1 MTNFF
6 STKKIVLVYFIY
18 LIFNHIFLL
27 NFHLN
32 EFPYKY
38 VFTDW
43 LINYEG
49 GFIRRGLLG
58 QIIYEVSLIFDLN
71 LKKILFFVQATGY
84 LLYFVLIINFFNKIK
99 LNFFWLLL
107 IFSTISFLYPI
118 SELEAL
124 GRKDIFVILL
134 FLIFVQINFSSL
146 NKFLT
151 FFLIIFTISCLIH
164 EITFFYLPYYVL
176 IFLYNPQIREKI
188 KFIHLF
194 LILISLIF
202 LIYLNLTISSK
213 ANIDE
218 IISSYQ
224 MLNIEIGSA
233 TGAFSWLTKPF
244 LNHISII
251 QNKISLTGILR
262 FSYVIMINVWI
273 FFYFIKLKNTL
284 NFASIT
290 ITSNKIFIGLLLL
303 SIPIYLIVLDWGR
316 VTYLIFNFMIIT
328 IIYFKKE
335 KLIDENFL
343 QKKIDSIS
351 IRIKSLIFILI
362 CILFSPKILANDD
375 LSGLPLF
382 KTINKLE
389 GLINFFLLQ

>member
-6 STKKIVLVYFIY
+6 STKKIVLVYFFY

-58 QIIYEVSLIFDLN
+58 QIIYEVSIIFDLN
-71 LKKILFFVQATGY
+71 FKEILFFVQATGY
-84 LLYFVLIINFFNKIK
+84 LLYFVLVVNFFNKIK

-134 FLIFVQINFSSL
+134 FLIFIQVNFISL

-151 FFLIIFTISCLIH
+151 FFLMIFTISCLIH
-164 EITFFYLPYYVL
+164 EITFFYLPYYLL

-188 KFIHLF
+188 KLIHLF
-194 LILISLIF
+194 LILVSLIF
-202 LIYLNLTISSK
+202 LIYLNLTISNK

-224 MLNIEIGSA
+224 ILNIEIGSA
-233 TGAFSWLTKPF
+233 TGALSWLSIPF
-244 LNHISII
+244 INHVSII

-262 FSYVIMINVWI
+262 FSYVILINIWI
-273 FFYFIKLKNTL
+273 FFYFIRLKKNL
-284 NFASIT
+284 SFASIT

-303 SIPIYLIVLDWGR
+303 AIPIYLSVLDWGR

-343 QKKIDSIS
+343 QKKIDDMSTK
-351 IRIKSLIFILI
+351 IKSLIFILI
-362 CILFSPKILANDD
+362 CMLFSPKILANDD

-389 GLINFFLLQ
+389 GLINFFLFQ

>member
-6 STKKIVLVYFIY
+6 RTKKIVLIYFFY
-18 LIFNHIFLL
+18 LILNYILL
-27 NFHLN
+27 LYFHLN

-58 QIIYEVSLIFDLN
+58 QIIYEVSLIFSVN
-71 LKKILFFVQATGY
+71 FKEILFLMQATGY

-146 NKFLT
+146 NKFLI

-164 EITFFYLPYYVL
+164 EITFFYLPYYLL
-176 IFLYNPQIREKI
+176 IFLYNPRIREKI
-188 KFIHLF
+188 KFIHAF
-194 LILISLIF
+194 LILVSLIF
-202 LIYLNLTISSK
+202 LIYLNLIISNE

-224 MLNIEIGSA
+224 ILNIEITSN

-251 QNKISLTGILR
+251 QNQISLTGILR
-262 FSYVIMINVWI
+262 FSYVILINVWI
-273 FFYFIKLKNTL
+273 FFYFVKLKNTL
-284 NFASIT
+284 SFSTLT

-303 SIPIYLIVLDWGR
+303 AIPIYLIVLDWGR

-328 IIYFKKE
+328 IIFFKK
-335 KLIDENFL
+335 KNLIDENFL
-343 QKKIDSIS
+343 QKKIDGLS

-375 LSGLPLF
+375 LSGIPLF

-389 GLINFFLLQ
+389 GLINFFLFQ

>member
-1 MTNFF
+1 MANFF
-6 STKKIVLVYFIY
+6 SIKKIVFLYFFY
-18 LIFNHIFLL
+18 LIFNYIFLL
-27 NFHLN
+27 NLHLN

-49 GFIRRGLLG
+49 GFIRRGLFG
-58 QIIYEVSLIFDLN
+58 QIIYQVSIIFNLN
-71 LKKILFFVQATGY
+71 FKEILFCVQATGY
-84 LLYFVLIINFFNKIK
+84 LLYTVLIINFFNKIK

-107 IFSTISFLYPI
+107 IFSTISFIYPI

-134 FLIFVQINFSSL
+134 FLIFIQINFSSL
-146 NKFLT
+146 NKFLI

-164 EITFFYLPYYVL
+164 EITFFYLPYYLLV
-176 IFLYNPQIREKI
+176 FLYNPKIRQKI
-188 KFIHLF
+188 KFIHLL
-194 LILISLIF
+194 LIAISLIF
-202 LIYLNLTISSK
+202 LIYLNLTISNK

-224 MLNIEIGSA
+224 ILNIEIESKI
-233 TGAFSWLTKPF
+233 GAFSWLTKPF
-244 LNHISII
+244 INHISII

-262 FSYVIMINVWI
+262 FSYIIMINVWI
-273 FFYFIKLKNTL
+273 FFYFIKLKNTFSFL
-284 NFASIT
+284 DMT

-303 SIPIYLIVLDWGR
+303 ATPIYLIVLDWGR
-316 VTYLIFNFMIIT
+316 VTYLNFNFMII
-328 IIYFKKE
+328 IIIFFKKE

-343 QKKIDSIS
+343 QKKIDGMS

-375 LSGLPLF
+375 LSGVPLF

-389 GLINFFLLQ
+389 GSINFFLFQ

>member
-6 STKKIVLVYFIY
+6 SVKKIVFIYFLY
-18 LIFNHIFLL
+18 LIFNYIFLL
-27 NFHLN
+27 NLHLS

-49 GFIRRGLLG
+49 GFVRRGLLG
-58 QIIYEVSLIFDLN
+58 QIIYKISIISN
-71 LKKILFFVQATGY
+71 LDFKKILFFVQSAGY
-84 LLYFVLIINFFNKIK
+84 LLYFVLIINFLNRIK

-134 FLIFVQINFSSL
+134 FLIFVQINFRSL

-151 FFLIIFTISCLIH
+151 FFLIVFTISCLIH
-164 EITFFYLPYYVL
+164 EITFFYLPYYL
-176 IFLYNPQIREKI
+176 MIFLYNPQIREKI

-202 LIYLNLTISSK
+202 LIYLNLLISNK

-218 IISSYQ
+218 IIYSYQ
-224 MLNIEIGSA
+224 ILNIEIGSNS
-233 TGAFSWLTKPF
+233 GAFSWLSKPF
-244 LNHISII
+244 INHISII

-262 FSYVIMINVWI
+262 FSYVMLINVWI
-273 FFYFIKLKNTL
+273 FLYFIKLKNTL
-284 NFASIT
+284 SFATIT

-303 SIPIYLIVLDWGR
+303 AIPIYLIVLDWGR
-316 VTYLIFNFMIIT
+316 VTYINFNFMIIT
-328 IIYFKKE
+328 IIFFKKE

-343 QKKIDSIS
+343 QKKIDGMS
-351 IRIKSLIFILI
+351 IRIKSLIFVLI

-375 LSGLPLF
+375 LSGIPLF

-389 GLINFFLLQ
+389 GSINLFLFQ

>member
-6 STKKIVLVYFIY
+6 STKKIVLIYFFY
-18 LIFNHIFLL
+18 LIFNYILL
-27 NFHLN
+27 LYFHLN

-58 QIIYEVSLIFDLN
+58 QIIYEVSLIFKLN
-71 LKKILFFVQATGY
+71 FKEILFFIQAAGY
-84 LLYFVLIINFFNKIK
+84 ILYFVLIINFFNKIK

-134 FLIFVQINFSSL
+134 FLIFVQISVSSL

-164 EITFFYLPYYVL
+164 EITFFYLPYYLL
-176 IFLYNPQIREKI
+176 IFLYNPQTREKI
-188 KFIHLF
+188 KFIHVF

-202 LIYLNLTISSK
+202 LIYLNLTISNK

-218 IISSYQ
+218 IISSYKI
-224 MLNIEIGSA
+224 LNIEIKSN

-244 LNHISII
+244 INHISII
-251 QNKISLTGILR
+251 KNEISLTGILR
-262 FSYVIMINVWI
+262 FSYIILINVWI
-273 FFYFIKLKNTL
+273 FFYFVKLKNTL
-284 NFASIT
+284 SFSTFT
-290 ITSNKIFIGLLLL
+290 ITSNKIFIGFLLLA
-303 SIPIYLIVLDWGR
+303 IPIYLIVLDWGR

-328 IIYFKKE
+328 TIFFKK
-335 KLIDENFL
+335 KNLIDENFL
-343 QKKIDSIS
+343 QKKIDGLS

-362 CILFSPKILANDD
+362 CILFSPKILASDD
-375 LSGLPLF
+375 LSGIPLF

-389 GLINFFLLQ
+389 GSINFFLFQ

>member
-6 STKKIVLVYFIY
+6 RTKKIVLIYFFY
-18 LIFNHIFLL
+18 LILNYILL
-27 NFHLN
+27 LYFHLN

-58 QIIYEVSLIFDLN
+58 QIIYEVSLIFSVN
-71 LKKILFFVQATGY
+71 FKEILFLMQATGY
-84 LLYFVLIINFFNKIK
+84 ILYFVLIINFFNKIK

-146 NKFLT
+146 NKFLI

-164 EITFFYLPYYVL
+164 EITFFYLPYYLL
-176 IFLYNPQIREKI
+176 IFLYNPRIREKI
-188 KFIHLF
+188 KFIHAF
-194 LILISLIF
+194 LILVSLIF
-202 LIYLNLTISSK
+202 LIYLNLIISNE

-224 MLNIEIGSA
+224 ILNIEITSN

-262 FSYVIMINVWI
+262 FSYVILINVWI
-273 FFYFIKLKNTL
+273 FFYFVKLKNTL
-284 NFASIT
+284 SFSTLT

-303 SIPIYLIVLDWGR
+303 AIPIYLIVLDWGR

-328 IIYFKKE
+328 IIFFKK
-335 KLIDENFL
+335 KNLIDENFL
-343 QKKIDSIS
+343 QKKIDGLSV
-351 IRIKSLIFILI
+351 RIKSLIFILI

-375 LSGLPLF
+375 LSGIPLF

-389 GLINFFLLQ
+389 GLINFFLFQ

>member
-6 STKKIVLVYFIY
+6 STKKIVLIYFFY
-18 LIFNHIFLL
+18 LIFNYILL
-27 NFHLN
+27 LYFHLN

-58 QIIYEVSLIFDLN
+58 QIIYEVSLIFKLN
-71 LKKILFFVQATGY
+71 FKEILFFIQAAGY
-84 LLYFVLIINFFNKIK
+84 ILYFVLIINFFNKIK

-124 GRKDIFVILL
+124 GRKDIFVIFL
-134 FLIFVQINFSSL
+134 FLIFVQISVSSL

-164 EITFFYLPYYVL
+164 EITFFYLPYYLL
-176 IFLYNPQIREKI
+176 IFLYNPQTREKI
-188 KFIHLF
+188 KFIHVF

-202 LIYLNLTISSK
+202 LIYLNLTISNK

-218 IISSYQ
+218 IISSYKI
-224 MLNIEIGSA
+224 LNIEIKSN

-244 LNHISII
+244 INHISII
-251 QNKISLTGILR
+251 KNEISLTGILR
-262 FSYVIMINVWI
+262 FSYIILINVWI
-273 FFYFIKLKNTL
+273 FFYFVKLKNTL
-284 NFASIT
+284 SFSTFT
-290 ITSNKIFIGLLLL
+290 ITSNKIFIGFLLLA
-303 SIPIYLIVLDWGR
+303 IPIYLIVLDWGR

-328 IIYFKKE
+328 TIFFKK
-335 KLIDENFL
+335 KNLIDENFL
-343 QKKIDSIS
+343 EKKIDGLS

-362 CILFSPKILANDD
+362 CILFSPKILASDD
-375 LSGLPLF
+375 LSGIPLF

-389 GLINFFLLQ
+389 GSINFFLFQ

>member
-6 STKKIVLVYFIY
+6 RTKKIVLIYFFY
-18 LIFNHIFLL
+18 LIFNYILL
-27 NFHLN
+27 LYFHLN

-58 QIIYEVSLIFDLN
+58 QIIYEVSLIFN
-71 LKKILFFVQATGY
+71 VNFKEILFLMQATGY
-84 LLYFVLIINFFNKIK
+84 LLYFVLIINFFNKVK

-164 EITFFYLPYYVL
+164 EITFFYLPYYLL
-176 IFLYNPQIREKI
+176 IFLYNPQFKEKI
-188 KFIHLF
+188 KFIHAF

-202 LIYLNLTISSK
+202 LIYLNLIISNK
-213 ANIDE
+213 ANINE

-224 MLNIEIGSA
+224 ILNIEITSN

-244 LNHISII
+244 MNHISII
-251 QNKISLTGILR
+251 QNQISLTGIIR
-262 FSYVIMINVWI
+262 FSYVILINVWI

-284 NFASIT
+284 SFSTLT

-303 SIPIYLIVLDWGR
+303 AIPIYLIVLDWGR

-328 IIYFKKE
+328 IIFFKKK

-343 QKKIDSIS
+343 QKKIDGLS

-375 LSGLPLF
+375 LSGIPLF
-382 KTINKLE
+382 KTINKFE
-389 GLINFFLLQ
+389 GLINFFLFQ

>member
-1 MTNFF
+1 M
-6 STKKIVLVYFIY
+6 
-18 LIFNHIFLL
+18 
-27 NFHLN
+27 
-32 EFPYKY
+32 
-38 VFTDW
+38 
-43 LINYEG
+43 
-49 GFIRRGLLG
+49 
-58 QIIYEVSLIFDLN
+58 
-71 LKKILFFVQATGY
+71 
-84 LLYFVLIINFFNKIK
+84 
-99 LNFFWLLL
+99 
-107 IFSTISFLYPI
+107 
-118 SELEAL
+118 
-124 GRKDIFVILL
+124 
-134 FLIFVQINFSSL
+134 IFVQVNFSSL

-164 EITFFYLPYYVL
+164 EITFFYLPYYLL
-176 IFLYNPQIREKI
+176 IFFCNPQIREKI

-202 LIYLNLTISSK
+202 LIYLNLTISNK

-224 MLNIEIGSA
+224 ILNIEIGSA
-233 TGAFSWLTKPF
+233 TGAFSWLSIPF
-244 LNHISII
+244 INHVSII

-262 FSYVIMINVWI
+262 FSYVILINIWI
-273 FFYFIKLKNTL
+273 FFYFIRLKKNL
-284 NFASIT
+284 SFASIT

-303 SIPIYLIVLDWGR
+303 AIPIYLSVLDWGR

-343 QKKIDSIS
+343 QKKIDDMSTK
-351 IRIKSLIFILI
+351 IKSLIFILI
-362 CILFSPKILANDD
+362 CMLFSPKILANDD

-389 GLINFFLLQ
+389 GLINFFLFQ